1 MYLLIKRALDLIFG
15 LLLFFLLGPLLV
27 FIAILILL
35 VDGRPI
41 LFLQVRPGLRETPFL
56 LVKFRTMS
64 STFLGLDGHESP
76 RLTRLGGLLRK
87 TSLDELPSLW
97 NIIVGDLSFVGPRP
111 LLMEYL
117 ALFSSSHRRRHD
129 VRPGLTGLAQISG
142 RNLLSWQQRLDL
154 DVAYVEKQSFWLDLR
169 ILICSIGVVLSSRG
183 INQANVATMTRLEK
197 GYEK

>member
-27 FIAILILL
+27 FIAMLILM

-56 LVKFRTMS
+56 LVKFRTMT
-64 STFLGLDGHESP
+64 STFLGLDDDESP
-76 RLTRLGGLLRK
+76 RLTRLGGLLRN

-117 ALFSSSHRRRHD
+117 ALFSSSHSRRHD

-142 RNLLSWQQRLDL
+142 RNLLSWKQRLDL
-154 DVAYVEKQSFWLDLR
+154 DVAYVDKQGFWLDLR

-183 INQANVATMTRLEK
+183 INQANGATMTRLEK

>member
-15 LLLFFLLGPLLV
+15 LLLFLLLGPLLV
-27 FIAILILL
+27 LIAILILM

-56 LVKFRTMS
+56 LVKFRTMT
-64 STFLGLDGHESP
+64 STFLGLDDDESP

-97 NIIVGDLSFVGPRP
+97 NIVVGDLSFVGPRP

-142 RNLLSWQQRLDL
+142 RNLLSWQKRLDL

-183 INQANVATMTRLEK
+183 INQANGATMTRLEK

>member
-15 LLLFFLLGPLLV
+15 LFLFFLLGPLLV

-56 LVKFRTMS
+56 LVKFRTMT
-64 STFLGLDGHESP
+64 STFLGLDEDESP

-97 NIIVGDLSFVGPRP
+97 NIVVGDLSFVGPRP

-142 RNLLSWQQRLDL
+142 RNLLSWKQRLDL
-154 DVAYVEKQSFWLDLR
+154 DVASVEKQSFWLDLR

-183 INQANVATMTRLEK
+183 INQANGATMTRLEK

>member
-15 LLLFFLLGPLLV
+15 LFLFFLLGPLLV

-56 LVKFRTMS
+56 LVKFRTMT
-64 STFLGLDGHESP
+64 STFLGLDEDESP

-142 RNLLSWQQRLDL
+142 RNLLSWQKRLDL

-183 INQANVATMTRLEK
+183 INQANGATMTRMEK

>member
-15 LLLFFLLGPLLV
+15 LFLFFLLGPLLV

-56 LVKFRTMS
+56 LVKFRTMT
-64 STFLGLDGHESP
+64 STFLGLDEDESP

-142 RNLLSWQQRLDL
+142 RNLLSWQKRLDL

-183 INQANVATMTRLEK
+183 INQANGATMTRLEK

>member
-15 LLLFFLLGPLLV
+15 LFLFFLLGPLLV

-56 LVKFRTMS
+56 LVKFRTMT
-64 STFLGLDGHESP
+64 STFLGLDDDESP

-97 NIIVGDLSFVGPRP
+97 NIVVGDLSFVGPRP

-142 RNLLSWQQRLDL
+142 RNLLSWQKRLDL

-183 INQANVATMTRLEK
+183 INQANGATMTRLEK